1 MTTGMRG
8 GRMASQESAAR
19 GRPGAWVDAQPERTR
34 DDWARQ
40 VQRLLD
46 IDYAATEK
54 VVLVMDNLWRWSVVA
69 VPATRF
75 MAGPPDRESP
85 GRRARVAQPAQS
97 SRLNLDPP
105 ICAYYATPAGHTGC
119 AGHARRTTR
128 YAFAHPA
135 AQCTHLAPLAT
146 APIG

>member
-1 MTTGMRG
+1 MFSPTRQRSSGARSPIDESERAMTTGMRG

-54 VVLVMDNLWRWSVVA
+54 VVLVMDNLWRWSVLA

-85 GRRARVAQPAQS
+85 GRRARWS
-97 SRLNLDPP
+97 TGYRS
-105 ICAYYATPAGHTGC
+105 AGRCTG
-119 AGHARRTTR
+119 RRR
-128 YAFAHPA
+128 
-135 AQCTHLAPLAT
+135 
-146 APIG
+146 